1 MSTLVGIKY
10 VGKKNRPQPD
20 TVAGSKFIW
29 AGLDDVQFVPESIA
43 TRLLKHPD
51 VWAVTGEK
59 QDSKD
64 EDISDLLGEE
74 KKLDLEQ
81 EQPPLVPLDTMS
93 KKELINY
100 AQVNFGQKLVPQ
112 MSEAT
117 MRAKVRSWVNSPM
130 VSG

>member
-29 AGLDDVQFVPESIA
+29 AGPDDVQFVPDSIA
-43 TRLLKHPD
+43 SRLLKHPD
-51 VWAVTGEK
+51 VWAVTGETK
-59 QDSKD
+59 SDTS

-93 KKELINY
+93 KKELIHY

-130 VSG
+130 MAG